1 MVNFKSTQTQE
12 AEKSVF
18 LNRILFSS
26 LAILLLGGLIVTRLV
41 YLMVIETDELSL
53 RSINNTLR
61 TQSIP
66 APRGLIYDRNNQII
80 AENLPKFQ
88 LEMIPE
94 QVIELENSLLHL
106 TDLGILSVDE
116 IPIIKGRVQKQR
128 NYQFKSIVIKRNL
141 NERQMARFANNRML
155 LKGFDIKSRLT
166 RNYAQGE
173 IYAHVVG
180 YMGSISSNDYQR
192 FDPSF
197 YTGKEQIGKSAI
209 EREYEHILRGIP
221 GKQKLLVN
229 VRGRVMD
236 EIEKEA
242 FESGNNIVLTLN
254 SELQKTAYDSMEG
267 KKGSVVAMD
276 PRNGEILAMISVPS
290 FDPTA
295 ISLGL
300 SQSEFRKLS
309 NNKKRPLFNR
319 AIAGQYPPG
328 STVKPMLAL
337 GALDMGIVDSEH
349 FHTCEGE
356 FRLPNYSRPF
366 GDWAVHGSV
375 NTKRA
380 IQASCDVYFYES
392 AVEMGIERMSA
403 FLKKFNLGEE
413 TKLDL
418 GSEKA
423 GVVPNQEWKRNN
435 FSSKQNQNWY
445 LGETV
450 IAGIGQGYMLAT
462 PVQLAYATSIIANRG
477 YAYKPH
483 ILKQINLNN
492 SSEPLSTQSERI
504 DHLMN
509 IDNEYW
515 DVVFEGMNAAVN
527 EKRGTAY
534 GVFPENSDIA
544 GKTGTSQ
551 VFNMDKR
558 SGNDVPEELKDH
570 GLFIG
575 FAPINDPEIVIAVIV
590 ENGGGG
596 RVAAAPVA
604 KQMFNK
610 FIELGGKKVDESN

>member
-116 IPIIKGRVQKQR
+116 IPIIKGRIQKQR

-309 NNKKRPLFNR
+309 NN
-319 AIAGQYPPG
+319 
-328 STVKPMLAL
+328 
-337 GALDMGIVDSEH
+337 
-349 FHTCEGE
+349 
-356 FRLPNYSRPF
+356 
-366 GDWAVHGSV
+366 
-375 NTKRA
+375 
-380 IQASCDVYFYES
+380 
-392 AVEMGIERMSA
+392 
-403 FLKKFNLGEE
+403 
-413 TKLDL
+413 
-418 GSEKA
+418 
-423 GVVPNQEWKRNN
+423 
-435 FSSKQNQNWY
+435 
-445 LGETV
+445 
-450 IAGIGQGYMLAT
+450 
-462 PVQLAYATSIIANRG
+462 
-477 YAYKPH
+477 
-483 ILKQINLNN
+483 
-492 SSEPLSTQSERI
+492 
-504 DHLMN
+504 
-509 IDNEYW
+509 
-515 DVVFEGMNAAVN
+515 
-527 EKRGTAY
+527 
-534 GVFPENSDIA
+534 
-544 GKTGTSQ
+544 
-551 VFNMDKR
+551 
-558 SGNDVPEELKDH
+558 
-570 GLFIG
+570 
-575 FAPINDPEIVIAVIV
+575 
-590 ENGGGG
+590 
-596 RVAAAPVA
+596 
-604 KQMFNK
+604 
-610 FIELGGKKVDESN
+610 

>member
-1 MVNFKSTQTQE
+1 MIDNFKTKQTQE
-12 AEKSVF
+12 AERSVF
-18 LNRILFSS
+18 LNRIIFSS
-26 LAILLLGGLIVTRLV
+26 FAILLLGGLIISRLI
-41 YLMVIETDELSL
+41 YLMVIESDALSL
-53 RSINNTLR
+53 RSVNNTLR

-66 APRGLIYDRNNQII
+66 APRGLIFDRNNEVI
-80 AENLPKFQ
+80 AENKPKFQ

-94 QVIELENSLLHL
+94 QVNQLDNSLLSL
-106 TDLGILSVDE
+106 TDLGILSKDE
-116 IPIIKGRVQKQR
+116 IITIEERVRK
-128 NYQFKSIVIKRNL
+128 NYQFKSIVVKRNL
-141 NERQMARFANNRML
+141 NEREIAILANNRML

-166 RNYAQGE
+166 RNYPQNE

-180 YMGSISSNDYQR
+180 YMGSISKSDYER

-209 EREYEHILRGIP
+209 EREYEHILRGAP

-236 EIEKEA
+236 EIEKDA
-242 FESGNNIVLTLN
+242 FSTGNDIILTLN
-254 SELQKTAYDSMEG
+254 SELQRTAYESMSG
-267 KKGSVVAMD
+267 KKGSVVALD

-300 SQSEFRKLS
+300 TQAEFDKLNS
-309 NNKKRPLFNR
+309 DKKRPLFNR

-337 GALDMGIVDSEH
+337 GALDMGIVDSEYY
-349 FHTCEGE
+349 HTCEGE

-366 GDWAVHGSV
+366 GDWSTHGSV

-403 FLKKFNLGEE
+403 FLKKFNLGKE
-413 TKLDL
+413 TEIDL
-418 GSEKA
+418 ASEKN
-423 GVVPNQEWKRNN
+423 GVVPNKEWKKNN
-435 FSSKQNQNWY
+435 FKSKQNQNWY

-462 PVQLAYATSIIANRG
+462 PLQLAYATSIIANKG

-483 ILKQINLNN
+483 ILKQIYLNDTGEILMN
-492 SSEPLSTQSERI
+492 EAERT
-504 DHLMN
+504 DHLME
-509 IDNEYW
+509 IDQQYW
-515 DVVFEGMNAAVN
+515 DIVFDGMNAVVN
-527 EKRGTAY
+527 EQRGTAY
-534 GVFPENSDIA
+534 GVFPENSNIA

-551 VFNMDKR
+551 VFSMDKR
-558 SGNDVPEELKDH
+558 SGDDVPEELRDH

-575 FAPINDPEIVIAVIV
+575 FAPINNPEIVIAVIV

-604 KQMFNK
+604 ERMFSK
-610 FIELGGKKVDESN
+610 FLEIGGREVDQSN

>member
-1 MVNFKSTQTQE
+1 MDNFKTRQAQE
-12 AEKSVF
+12 AERSVF

-26 LAILLLGGLIVTRLV
+26 LAILLLGGLVISRLV
-41 YLMVIETDELSL
+41 YLMVIESDELSL
-53 RSINNTLR
+53 RSMNNTLR

-66 APRGLIYDRNNQII
+66 APRGLIYDRNIEVI
-80 AENLPKFQ
+80 AENKPKFQ
-88 LEMIPE
+88 LEMVPE
-94 QVIELENSLLHL
+94 QVNELQSSLLYL
-106 TDLGILSVDE
+106 TELGILDEDE
-116 IPIIKGRVQKQR
+116 IPIIKERVRR
-128 NYQFKSIVIKRNL
+128 NYQFKSIVIRRDL
-141 NERQMARFANNRML
+141 DEREMAIFANNKML

-166 RNYAQGE
+166 RNYPQNE

-180 YMGSISSNDYQR
+180 YMGSISNSDYQR

-236 EIEKEA
+236 EVEKEG
-242 FESGNNIVLTLN
+242 FVSGNDIILTLN
-254 SELQKTAYDSMEG
+254 SELQRTAYESMAG
-267 KKGSVVAMD
+267 KKGSVVALD
-276 PRNGEILAMISVPS
+276 PRNGEILAMISMPS

-300 SQSEFRKLS
+300 TQSDFDKL
-309 NNKKRPLFNR
+309 NKDKKRPLFNR

-337 GALDMGIVDSEH
+337 GALDMGIVDSEYYLP
-349 FHTCEGE
+349 CEGE
-356 FRLPNYSRPF
+356 FKLPNYSRPF
-366 GDWAVHGSV
+366 RDWATHGSV
-375 NTKRA
+375 NAKRA
-380 IQASCDVYFYES
+380 IQASCDVYFYET
-392 AVEMGIERMSA
+392 AVEMGIERMST

-413 TKLDL
+413 TKVDL
-418 GSEKA
+418 NSEKE
-423 GVVPNQEWKRNN
+423 GVVPNKEWKKNN
-435 FSSKQNQNWY
+435 FTSKQNQNWY

-462 PVQLAYATSIIANRG
+462 PMQLAYATSIIANRG
-477 YAYKPH
+477 FAFKPH
-483 ILKQINLNN
+483 ILKQINLKD
-492 SSEPLSTQSERI
+492 SDEPLTTQSERI
-504 DHLMN
+504 DHVMN
-509 IDNEYW
+509 IDQKYW
-515 DVVFEGMNAAVN
+515 DIVFDGMNAVVN
-527 EKRGTAY
+527 ERRGTAY

-551 VFNMDKR
+551 VFSMDKR
-558 SGNDVPEELKDH
+558 SGDDVPEELRDH

-575 FAPINDPEIVIAVIV
+575 FAPINNPEIVIAVLV

-604 KQMFNK
+604 ERMFSK
-610 FIELGGKKVDESN
+610 FLEIGGRKVVESN

>member
-1 MVNFKSTQTQE
+1 MDNFKTRQAQE
-12 AEKSVF
+12 VERSVF

-26 LAILLLGGLIVTRLV
+26 LAILLLGGLVISRLV
-41 YLMVIETDELSL
+41 YLMVIESDELSL
-53 RSINNTLR
+53 RSMNNTLR

-66 APRGLIYDRNNQII
+66 APRGLIYDRNIEVI
-80 AENLPKFQ
+80 AENKPKFQ
-88 LEMIPE
+88 LEMVPE
-94 QVIELENSLLHL
+94 QVNELQSSLLYL
-106 TDLGILSVDE
+106 TELGILDEDE
-116 IPIIKGRVQKQR
+116 IPIIKERVRR
-128 NYQFKSIVIKRNL
+128 NYQFKSIVIRRDL
-141 NERQMARFANNRML
+141 DEREMAIFANNKML

-166 RNYAQGE
+166 RNYPQNE

-180 YMGSISSNDYQR
+180 YMGSISNSDYQR

-236 EIEKEA
+236 EVEKED
-242 FESGNNIVLTLN
+242 FVSGNDIILTLN
-254 SELQKTAYDSMEG
+254 SELQRTAYESMAG
-267 KKGSVVAMD
+267 KKGSVVALD
-276 PRNGEILAMISVPS
+276 PRNGEILTMISMPS

-300 SQSEFRKLS
+300 TQSDFDKL
-309 NNKKRPLFNR
+309 NKDKKRPLFNR

-337 GALDMGIVDSEH
+337 GALDMGIVDSEYYLP
-349 FHTCEGE
+349 CEGE
-356 FRLPNYSRPF
+356 FKLPNYSRPF
-366 GDWAVHGSV
+366 RDWATHGSV
-375 NTKRA
+375 NAKRA
-380 IQASCDVYFYES
+380 IQASCDVYFYET
-392 AVEMGIERMSA
+392 AVEMGIERMST

-413 TKLDL
+413 TKVDL
-418 GSEKA
+418 NSEKE
-423 GVVPNQEWKRNN
+423 GVVPNKEWKKNN
-435 FSSKQNQNWY
+435 FTSKQNQNWY

-462 PVQLAYATSIIANRG
+462 PMQLAYATSIIANRG
-477 YAYKPH
+477 FAFKPH
-483 ILKQINLNN
+483 ILKQINLKD
-492 SSEPLSTQSERI
+492 SDEPLTTQSERI
-504 DHLMN
+504 DHVMN
-509 IDNEYW
+509 IDQKYW
-515 DVVFEGMNAAVN
+515 DIVFDGMNAVVN
-527 EKRGTAY
+527 ERRGTAY

-551 VFNMDKR
+551 VFSMDKR
-558 SGNDVPEELKDH
+558 SGDDVPEELRDH

-575 FAPINDPEIVIAVIV
+575 FAPINNPEIVIAVLV

-604 KQMFNK
+604 ERMFSK
-610 FIELGGKKVDESN
+610 FLEIGGRKVVESN

>member
-1 MVNFKSTQTQE
+1 MIDNFKTKQTQE
-12 AEKSVF
+12 AERSVF
-18 LNRILFSS
+18 LNRIIFSS
-26 LAILLLGGLIVTRLV
+26 FAILLLGGLIISRLI
-41 YLMVIETDELSL
+41 YLMVIESDALSL
-53 RSINNTLR
+53 RSVNNTLR

-66 APRGLIYDRNNQII
+66 APRGLIFDRNNEVI
-80 AENLPKFQ
+80 AENKPKFQ

-94 QVIELENSLLHL
+94 QVNQLDNSLLSL
-106 TDLGILSVDE
+106 TDLGILSKDE
-116 IPIIKGRVQKQR
+116 IITIEERVRK
-128 NYQFKSIVIKRNL
+128 NYQFKSIVVKRNL
-141 NERQMARFANNRML
+141 NEREIAILANNRML

-166 RNYAQGE
+166 RNYPQNE

-180 YMGSISSNDYQR
+180 YMGSISKSDYER

-209 EREYEHILRGIP
+209 EREYEHILRGAP
-221 GKQKLLVN
+221 GKRKLLVN

-236 EIEKEA
+236 EIEKDA
-242 FESGNNIVLTLN
+242 FSTGNDIILTLN
-254 SELQKTAYDSMEG
+254 SELQRTAYESMSG
-267 KKGSVVAMD
+267 KKGSVVALD

-300 SQSEFRKLS
+300 TQAEFDKLNS
-309 NNKKRPLFNR
+309 DKKRPLFNR

-337 GALDMGIVDSEH
+337 GALDMGIVDSEYY
-349 FHTCEGE
+349 HTCEGE

-366 GDWAVHGSV
+366 GDWSTHGSV

-403 FLKKFNLGEE
+403 FLKKFNLGKE
-413 TKLDL
+413 TEIDL
-418 GSEKA
+418 ASEKN
-423 GVVPNQEWKRNN
+423 GVVPNKERKKNN
-435 FSSKQNQNWY
+435 FKSKQNQNWY

-462 PVQLAYATSIIANRG
+462 PLQLAYATSIIANKG

-483 ILKQINLNN
+483 ILKQIYLNDTGEILTN
-492 SSEPLSTQSERI
+492 EAERT
-504 DHLMN
+504 DHLME
-509 IDNEYW
+509 IDQQYW
-515 DVVFEGMNAAVN
+515 DIVFDGMNAVVN
-527 EKRGTAY
+527 EQRGTAY
-534 GVFPENSDIA
+534 GVFPENSNIA

-551 VFNMDKR
+551 VFSMDKR
-558 SGNDVPEELKDH
+558 SGDDVPEELRDH

-575 FAPINDPEIVIAVIV
+575 FAPINNPEIVIAVIV

-604 KQMFNK
+604 ERMFSK
-610 FIELGGKKVDESN
+610 FLEIGGREVDQSN